1 MMMAEYKPGIP
12 PPDSHGIGG
21 TIAEVLYCSNKTD
34 IRAVLTWYKQV
45 VYLAYITDISCF
57 VSLL

>member
-12 PPDSHGIGG
+12 PPDSHGISG

-34 IRAVLTWYKQV
+34 IRAV
-45 VYLAYITDISCF
+45 
-57 VSLL
+57 